1 MLYHRTKHYVYKWYF
16 NWAQVSSGISVYCYR
31 LNMPHDD
38 DPKCLRYRDSSR
50 VHNVMSRMLDHK
62 AYPWA
67 WSNCSRHVLTEFLE

>member
-1 MLYHRTKHYVYKWYF
+1 MLILLNYF
-16 NWAQVSSGISVYCYR
+16 RLNVCNQELDISLQVLPLIVYR

-38 DPKCLRYRDSSR
+38 DPKCVRFRDSSN

-67 WSNCSRHVLTEFLE
+67 WSNCSRHILTEFLE